1 MYEHFSSL
9 ILDYLVIGA
18 CLLSGVRIYNDFF
31 RIKKDQTD
39 WANEFSGSLKDIAQT
54 IFAIISA
61 LLFWPLVIY
70 FVIMERYYP
79 YGTIWGA
86 KLEDMLIPNWLS
98 KPEIRF
104 NCEKSCLIEKV
115 KPEEVEIMCMV
126 QDPKGR
132 VPAIP
137 FGHLNT
143 GWLNLL
149 GNLEKGDVLWS
160 FKTPGWTTKVEGT
173 EANPQWSAH
182 HNVISGYAVVR
193 KGEFKAEFLTEW
205 DDR

>member
-9 ILDYLVIGA
+9 ILVYLVIGA
-18 CLLSGVRIYNDFF
+18 CLLSGIRIYNDFF
-31 RIKKDQTD
+31 RIKKDQSD

-61 LLFWPLVIY
+61 LLFWP
-70 FVIMERYYP
+70 FVILIVFMDIYYP
-79 YGTIWGA
+79 YGTSWGA
-86 KLEDMLIPNWLS
+86 KLEDMLIPNWRS
-98 KPEIRF
+98 EPEIRF

-115 KPEEVEIMCMV
+115 KPEEVEITSRV

-132 VPAIP
+132 VPPIP

-143 GWLNLL
+143 AWLNLL
-149 GNLEKGDVLWS
+149 GNLENGDVLWS

-173 EANPQWSAH
+173 EANPQWSAPR
-182 HNVISGYAVVR
+182 NVISGYAVVR
-193 KGEFKAEFLTEW
+193 KGEIKAEFLAEW
-205 DDR
+205 SD